1 MNVFATNLKTVGE
14 SLHDTTNVPGMLLY
28 DKQTADSLQV
38 IIKNLTSASKKL
50 DEDMEAMQ
58 HNFLLKGYF
67 KKENKNSAP
76 PK

>member
-1 MNVFATNLKTVGE
+1 
-14 SLHDTTNVPGMLLY
+14 MLLY

-67 KKENKNSAP
+67 KKENKSSAP